1 MFDVFQ
7 AIHLSRR
14 HGRLTARAGVSML
27 AAALLTISCGGGNT
41 GGTPPPSTPAP
52 PPATGGSCSTPLT
65 SAAITTAPAQPKPAS
80 TDDRKTRRGRAYEE
94 LWKHEAAAARRR
106 STPSSVSPAATAEDI
121 GQIAVVRD
129 EGDLI
134 LPANPYDLRALGV
147 AFTRNGAGGYDVRRS
162 DRTFQSAVGEKIP
175 LGDDDSARV
184 ALAFTFPYYAGRYAD
199 VFVNSDGNVTFGVE
213 EHSST
218 DRNVA
223 RFLTG
228 PPRIAPVFDDLD
240 PSQGGG
246 VFRRTDGDALLLT
259 WCDVPEF
266 DASSNRVNVQVRLA
280 ADGTIDFVYG
290 TTVTPAAAVVGL
302 SPGETGIFTPVD
314 VSAAVSGTISGGT
327 GAVGERFASQRDL
340 DFVGLTKK
348 FYQTHGDDFDQLV
361 IFTNTRTTT
370 VGTFAFE
377 FTVANEVAGI
387 GQDVYDSSRSFG
399 SNGRLRSVVDMDNL
413 SRFPDDPRQRFLG
426 ENNTLSLMGQEC
438 GHRWLAFLEFRDGN
452 TNSTAMLGRDEAHW
466 SFFFDSDASHMEGND
481 IEDLGN
487 GVFRT
492 VGAVSRYSA
501 LDQYAM
507 GLRAESDVPPMF
519 LVTRVTS
526 GQNPEDAP
534 KIGVEIRGTRKDI
547 RIADVVAAN
556 GARRPDA
563 ASAPKVF
570 RQAFIYLV
578 SQTRESGEELNK
590 IERLR
595 AAWETFF
602 SDSTGGRG
610 TMIARLR

>member
-1 MFDVFQ
+1 MAPPTGWRHARR
-7 AIHLSRR
+7 AIV
-14 HGRLTARAGVSML
+14 AI
-27 AAALLTISCGGGNT
+27 AATLVMVSCGGET
-41 GGTPPPSTPAP
+41 SGTPSPQTPAP
-52 PPATGGSCSTPLT
+52 VASGGSCSIPLT
-65 SAAITTAPAQPKPAS
+65 PAITTTPTHEKPVS
-80 TDDRKTRRGRAYEE
+80 TDDRRMRRGRVYEE
-94 LWKHEAAAARRR
+94 LWKHEAAAGGRRLA
-106 STPSSVSPAATAEDI
+106 PASIAPASTAEDI
-121 GQIAVVRD
+121 GQVAVVRD
-129 EGDLI
+129 EGDLVVA
-134 LPANPYDLRALGV
+134 ANPYDLRSIAV
-147 AFTRNGAGGYDVRRS
+147 AFARNGSGGYDVRRS
-162 DRTFQSAVGEKIP
+162 DRSFQSTVGEKIP

-184 ALAFTFPYYAGRYAD
+184 TLPFSFPFYASRYAEA
-199 VFVNSDGNVTFGVE
+199 FVNSDGNVTFGTE
-213 EHSST
+213 EHASN

-240 PSQGGG
+240 PSQAGG
-246 VFRRTDGDALLLT
+246 VFRRIDGDALLLT

-266 DASSNRVNVQVRLA
+266 DSPSNRVNVQVRLA
-280 ADGTIDFVYG
+280 ADGAIDFVYG
-290 TTVTPAAAVVGL
+290 ATVAPTLAVVGL

-314 VSAAVSGTISGGT
+314 VSAAASGAIAGGS
-327 GAVGERFASQRDL
+327 GAVGERFANTRDL
-340 DFVGLTKK
+340 DFVELTKK

-361 IFTNTRTTT
+361 IFTNTRTTR

-387 GQDVYDSSRSFG
+387 GQQVYDSSRDFG
-399 SNGRLRSVVDMDNL
+399 SRGRLRSVVDLDQL

-438 GHRWLAFLEFRDGN
+438 GHRWLAFLDFKDGT
-452 TNSTAMLGRDEAHW
+452 TNSSAMLGRDEAHW

-481 IEDLGN
+481 IEDMGN

-507 GLRAESDVPPMF
+507 GLRAESEVPPMF

-526 GQNPEDAP
+526 GQAAEDAP
-534 KIGVEIRGTRKDI
+534 RIGVEIRGTRKDI
-547 RIADVVAAN
+547 RIADIVAAN

-563 ASAPKVF
+563 ASAQKVF

-578 SQTRESGEELNK
+578 SQTRESSDELAK
-590 IERLR
+590 IERIR

-602 SDSTGGRG
+602 SDSTNGRG
-610 TMIARLR
+610 TMISRLR